1 MTTSTISST
10 PRLSEVAKHLV
21 IPEGIETSVF
31 PRVER
36 RLAEAGI
43 GFDPWQQG
51 FGTIALGCRA
61 DGKYAASVGGV
72 VASICRQT
80 GKTYTVGGI
89 LIGLALEFP
98 GLQAVWT
105 SHHARTTTNTFR
117 SFQGMVRRKQIY
129 PFLDH
134 TPRSDGIRSSNGE
147 QEIRFK
153 NESIIMFGAR
163 EQGFGRGLDEI
174 DVEVFDE
181 AQILTLK
188 ALEDMVPATN
198 QARHKHGGL
207 IFFLGT
213 PPRPTDSGE
222 AFASKRERATSGKS
236 TDQVYVELAADPD
249 SDPDDESQWPI
260 MNPSYPL
267 RTPRESMLRM
277 RENIPDEDSWDRE
290 ARGIWP
296 KVSTHAAVI
305 KPSVWKDLHGR
316 GPDADAAPDELGVDM
331 SHGLDISVA
340 GCWLSGDSAHIEELW
355 AGSDVNTAVEWI
367 AAVAGRRIEAI
378 IDDISPASQMIPLLQ
393 AKGVKVRRSTAR
405 DMAKGCLMF
414 ETRANSGAAEPLLT
428 HGGQDALTSAVM
440 GARKRP
446 ISDAGG
452 WGWDRRDSIAA
463 IHPVVAAT
471 LALLGAVSRGVK
483 RKNPTGGRRAIVM

>member
-1 MTTSTISST
+1 MTSTISLT
-10 PRLSEVAKHLV
+10 PRLSEVARHLV
-21 IPEGIETSVF
+21 IPEGIETTVF
-31 PRVER
+31 PRVEQ
-36 RLAEAGI
+36 RLEKAGI
-43 GFDPWQQG
+43 AFDQWQRG

-61 DGKYAASVGGV
+61 DGKFAATVGGV
-72 VASICRQT
+72 VASIPRQV
-80 GKTYTVGGI
+80 GKTFTVGSL
-89 LIGLALEFP
+89 LIGLGLEFP
-98 GLQAVWT
+98 GFQVAWT
-105 SHHARTTTNTFR
+105 SHHNRTTTRTFQSMR
-117 SFQGMVRRKQIY
+117 ALVRRKQIY
-129 PFLDH
+129 PLLDH
-134 TPRSDGIRSSNGE
+134 SARSDGTRAANGE

-153 NESIIMFGAR
+153 NGSTLMFGAR

-188 ALEDMVPATN
+188 ALEDMVPAVN
-198 QARHKHGGL
+198 QARNPHGGL
-207 IFFLGT
+207 LFFLGT
-213 PPRPTDSGE
+213 PPRPTDPGE
-222 AFASKRERATSGKS
+222 AFSAKRGQAISGKS
-236 TDQVYVELAADPD
+236 RDIVFVEA
-249 SDPDDESQWPI
+249 DPDDESQWLI

-267 RTPRESMLRM
+267 RTPRESILRM
-277 RENIPDEDSWDRE
+277 RDNIPDDESFKRE
-290 ARGIWP
+290 AMGIWP
-296 KVSTHAAVI
+296 EVSRHVAVI

-316 GPDADAAPDELGVDM
+316 GPDADVAPDELGVDM

-340 GCWLSGDSAHIEELW
+340 GCWLSGVSAHVEELW

-367 AAVAGRRIEAI
+367 AAVAGRRIEVI

-393 AKGVKVRRSTAR
+393 AKNVRVRRSTAR

-414 ETRANSGAAEPLLT
+414 ETRANSGVSEPLLT
-428 HGGQDALTSAVM
+428 HVGQDSLTRAVM

-452 WGWDRRDSIAA
+452 WGWDRRDSTAV

-483 RKNPTGGRRAIVM
+483 KKNPAGGRRAIVM